1 MFLGFYLTKKKKYA
15 DVLFVCC
22 VCVLCVCVVCLC
34 CEQASRPSWFEPDK
48 VWTATDGVCL
58 TTLETNKD

>member
-1 MFLGFYLTKKKKYA
+1 MLM
-15 DVLFVCC
+15 CC
-22 VCVLCVCVVCLC
+22 GVRVCVCVVRVF

>member
-1 MFLGFYLTKKKKYA
+1 MLMCG
-15 DVLFVCC
+15 
-22 VCVLCVCVVCLC
+22 LCAVYVCVVCLC
-34 CEQASRPSWFEPDK
+34 VVCVFCEQASRPSWFEPDK